1 MRYGL
6 IAAVLLSLFAGGAA
20 QAAPL
25 PAPYK
30 SEAVSF
36 AYNLLFCDTPALF
49 LQNKSLP
56 PSAPLYR
63 VLHAKPADAA
73 NIRKIANDDHG
84 DSCTRML
91 AFDWLRAHKLAVPP
105 KVLLGI
111 VAELGS
117 SGGPDAVAVYTDG
130 NIRFI
135 SAEEKL
141 ASFGPNTPKIA
152 AKAQELLSLG
162 RGLLPKLDAW
172 KEPRVPA
179 APFGIFRITFLASD
193 GLHFGDGEARSMAH
207 DKFGGTTVRTA
218 IELLRLGYDA
228 AEK

>member
-6 IAAVLLSLFAGGAA
+6 IAAVALSLFAGSAVGAK
-20 QAAPL
+20 PL
-25 PAPYK
+25 PAPYT
-30 SEAVSF
+30 SQAVNF

-49 LQNKSLP
+49 LQNKSL
-56 PSAPLYR
+56 AATTPLYR

-73 NIRKIANDDHG
+73 NIRKIANDEHG

-91 AFDWLRAHKLAVPP
+91 AFDWLRAHKLPVPP
-105 KVLLGI
+105 KVLLGV

-141 ASFGPNTPKIA
+141 ASFGPDTPQIN
-152 AKAQELLSLG
+152 AKAQELLSRG

-179 APFGIFRITFLASD
+179 VPFGIFRITFLASD
-193 GLHFGDGEARSMAH
+193 GLHFGDGEARSMQH
-207 DKFGGTTVRTA
+207 DKFGGETVRTA
-218 IELLRLGYDA
+218 IELMRLAHA
-228 AEK
+228 ADK

>member
-6 IAAVLLSLFAGGAA
+6 IAAVAVFLFGGAV

-30 SEAVSF
+30 SEAVNF

-49 LQNKSLP
+49 LQNKSLAS
-56 PSAPLYR
+56 SAPLYR

-73 NIRKIANDDHG
+73 NVRKIANDDHG

-105 KVLLGI
+105 KVLLGA

-117 SGGPDAVAVYTDG
+117 SGGPDTVAVYTDG

-141 ASFGPNTPKIA
+141 ASFGPDTPKIA
-152 AKAQELLSLG
+152 AKAQELLSHG
-162 RGLLPKLDAW
+162 RELLPRLDPW

-179 APFGIFRITFLASD
+179 APFGIFRITFLTSD

-218 IELLRLGYDA
+218 IQLLRLGYDA

>member
-6 IAAVLLSLFAGGAA
+6 IAAVALSLFVTDANAA
-20 QAAPL
+20 AL

-30 SEAVSF
+30 SNAVNF
-36 AYNLLFCDTPALF
+36 AYNLLFCDTPSLF
-49 LQNKSLP
+49 LQNKKIAP
-56 PSAPLYR
+56 ATPLYR
-63 VLHAKPADAA
+63 VLHAKASDAA
-73 NIRKIANDDHG
+73 AIRKIANDEHG
-84 DSCTRML
+84 ESCTRML
-91 AFDWLRAHKLAVPP
+91 AFDWLRAQKLPVPP
-105 KVLLGI
+105 KVLLGV

-130 NIRFI
+130 NIGFI

-141 ASFGPNTPKIA
+141 ASFGPNTPNIN
-152 AKAQELLSLG
+152 AKAQELLSHG
-162 RGLLPKLDAW
+162 RELLPKLDAW

-193 GLHFGDGEARSMAH
+193 GLHFGDGEAHSMER

-218 IELLRLGYDA
+218 IQLLRQAYKA
-228 AEK
+228 TEK

>member
-1 MRYGL
+1 VLRLL
-6 IAAVLLSLFAGGAA
+6 IAVTAFSLLAGAA
-20 QAAPL
+20 EAAPL

-30 SEAVSF
+30 NQAVSF

-49 LQNKSLP
+49 LQNKALAP
-56 PSAPLYR
+56 TVPLYR
-63 VLHAKPADAA
+63 VLHAKDADAV
-73 NIRKIANDDHG
+73 NVRKIAGDERS

-105 KVLLGI
+105 KVLLGV

-117 SGGPDAVAVYTDG
+117 ARGPDAVAVYVDG

-135 SAEEKL
+135 SEDEKL
-141 ASFGPNTPKIA
+141 ASFDRKTPKIG
-152 AKAQELLSLG
+152 AKAQELLS
-162 RGLLPKLDAW
+162 RAKGLLPHLDPW

-179 APFGIFRITFLASD
+179 APYGIFRITFLASD

-207 DKFGGTTVRTA
+207 DKLGGETVRTA
-218 IELLRLGYDA
+218 IQLMRLGYEA
-228 AEK
+228 SR

>member
-6 IAAVLLSLFAGGAA
+6 IVAVALSLFAGNAA
-20 QAAPL
+20 QARSL

-30 SEAVSF
+30 NQTVNF

-49 LQNKSLP
+49 LQNTSLP
-56 PSAPLYR
+56 PTTPLYR
-63 VLHAKPADAA
+63 VLHAKNVDAA
-73 NIRKIANDDHG
+73 NVRKIANDEHG

-91 AFDWLRAHKLAVPP
+91 AYDWLRAHKLAVPP
-105 KVLLGI
+105 KVLLGV

-117 SGGPDAVAVYTDG
+117 SGGPDTVAVYTDG

-141 ASFGPNTPKIA
+141 ASFGPDSPQIA
-152 AKAQELLSLG
+152 AKAQELLSRG

-193 GLHFGDGEARSMAH
+193 GLHFGDGEARSMEH
-207 DKFGGTTVRTA
+207 DKFGGETVRTA
-218 IELLRLGYDA
+218 IQLMQLAHKA

>member
-1 MRYGL
+1 MRYRL
-6 IAAVLLSLFAGGAA
+6 IAAVLLSLFASVA
-20 QAAPL
+20 QAASL
-25 PAPYK
+25 PTPYK
-30 SEAVSF
+30 SEAVNF

-49 LQNKSLP
+49 LQNKTLAP
-56 PSAPLYR
+56 TTPLYR
-63 VLHAKPADAA
+63 VLHAKPGDAA
-73 NIRKIANDDHG
+73 NIRKIANDEHG

-91 AFDWLRAHKLAVPP
+91 AFDWLRAHKQAVPP
-105 KVLLGI
+105 KVLLGV

-117 SGGPDAVAVYTDG
+117 SGGPDAVAVYPDG

-141 ASFGPNTPKIA
+141 ASFGPDTPQIA
-152 AKAQELLSLG
+152 AKAQELLSRG

-179 APFGIFRITFLASD
+179 VPFGIFRITFLASD

-207 DKFGGTTVRTA
+207 DKFGGETVRTA
-218 IELLRLGYDA
+218 IELLRLGYKA

>member
-6 IAAVLLSLFAGGAA
+6 IAAVALSVFAGSAV
-20 QAAPL
+20 QAKPL
-25 PAPYK
+25 PAPYQ
-30 SEAVSF
+30 SQAVNF

-49 LQNKSLP
+49 LQNTTLAP
-56 PSAPLYR
+56 TTPLYR

-73 NIRKIANDDHG
+73 NIRKIANDEHG

-105 KVLLGI
+105 KVLLGV

-141 ASFGPNTPKIA
+141 ASFGPETPKIK
-152 AKAQELLSLG
+152 AKAQELLSRG
-162 RGLLPKLDAW
+162 RTLLPRLDPW

-193 GLHFGDGEARSMAH
+193 GLHFGDGEARSMEH
-207 DKFGGTTVRTA
+207 DKFGGETVRTA
-218 IELLRLGYDA
+218 IELMRLAHA
-228 AEK
+228 ADK

>member
-20 QAAPL
+20 QAAL

-30 SEAVSF
+30 NEGVNF

-117 SGGPDAVAVYTDG
+117 SDGPDAVAVYTDG

-207 DKFGGTTVRTA
+207 DKFGGATVRSA
-218 IELLRLGYDA
+218 IQLLRLGYDA